1 MAREILQQQRRR
13 RPQRQDGRDLWLV
26 GLLLVPCLWLLL
38 VQCGRGL
45 AGLISRGSWAWPGP
59 TETVSSIL
67 RVLTGDGAAGLPAGA
82 PVPAS
87 WAVLL
92 CTWGLQVALVAAAVW
107 GFAKFGDDLGGRKV
121 RGMASRKE
129 AVELLGTRR
138 LRDVRSVVRPDLYPA
153 SSTGRS
159 MFRKGA

>member
-1 MAREILQQQRRR
+1 M
-13 RPQRQDGRDLWLV
+13 
-26 GLLLVPCLWLLL
+26 
-38 VQCGRGL
+38 
-45 AGLISRGSWAWPGP
+45 
-59 TETVSSIL
+59 
-67 RVLTGDGAAGLPAGA
+67 LTGDGAAGLPAGA
-82 PVPAS
+82 PAPAS

-121 RGMASRKE
+121 RGMASRQE